1 MTLVEL
7 LPFAAIAAAFWLLI
21 IRPASVRRKAQAAL
35 VASLAPGQRVM
46 TTAGVFGTIVA
57 IDAERVSVEVAP
69 GVVIEMLAAAI
80 AQVVPG
86 DPAADTDAERPAED
100 RPVLEAS
107 AAAPADLPPAGDT
120 PGVAPALEP
129 PALDP
134 SASALTPEVDRG

>member
-21 IRPASVRRKAQAAL
+21 IRPSSVRRKAQAAL

-57 IDAERVSVEVAP
+57 IDAERVSVEIAP

-80 AQVVPG
+80 AQVVPAAVETAG
-86 DPAADTDAERPAED
+86 PDVVAEPDPSETAETAVAPDGSDE
-100 RPVLEAS
+100 PL
-107 AAAPADLPPAGDT
+107 AAPTQEA
-120 PGVAPALEP
+120 
-129 PALDP
+129 
-134 SASALTPEVDRG
+134 DRG